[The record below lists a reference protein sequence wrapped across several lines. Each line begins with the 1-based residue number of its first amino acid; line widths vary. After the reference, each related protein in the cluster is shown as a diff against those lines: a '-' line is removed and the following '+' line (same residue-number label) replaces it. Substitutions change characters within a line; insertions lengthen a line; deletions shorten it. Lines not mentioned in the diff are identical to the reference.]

1 MAVGVHSEACERIL
15 PMKQNGRLA
24 PKETTI
30 RIEAPQAH
38 EVFLAGNFNDCN
50 PSTIR
55 LERDSHG
62 SWVAIVRLT
71 PGRHEY
77 KFVVDGR
84 WCCNP
89 SGTEFEDECPGY
101 VQNSLGTLNCTID
114 VSDESGNSPASQ
126 ER

>member
-1 MAVGVHSEACERIL
+1 
-15 PMKQNGRLA
+15 MKRQSQLA
-24 PKETTI
+24 SKETAI
-30 RIEAPQAH
+30 RIQAPEAQD
-38 EVFLAGNFNDCN
+38 VFLAGSFNDWN
-50 PSTIR
+50 PSTMR
-55 LERDSHG
+55 MQRDSDG
-62 SWVAIVRLT
+62 SWIAIIPLT

-89 SGTEFEDECPGY
+89 SGPEFEDECPGH
-101 VQNSLGTLNCTID
+101 VRNSLGTLNCTID

>member
-1 MAVGVHSEACERIL
+1 VK
-15 PMKQNGRLA
+15 KQKQAA
-24 PKETTI
+24 PKETAI
-30 RIEAPQAH
+30 RIQAPDAQ
-38 EVFLAGNFNDCN
+38 EVFLAGSFNDWN

-55 LERDSHG
+55 MERESDG
-62 SWVAIVRLT
+62 SWIAMVPLT

-89 SGTEFEDECPGY
+89 GGTEFEEACPGH
-101 VQNSLGTLNCTID
+101 VRNSFGTLNCTID
-114 VSDESGNSPASQ
+114 VSGESGTSPTFQAE